1 MKKYVYDDVK
11 FQPED
16 NILPHTQKLYD
27 NIMSMPFKGHGMKIV
42 IISENM
48 VEVGEIIRYQLET
61 KCHILLIDDNL
72 QRLNLL
78 NWDIRELSEDDLLQ
92 KYQRKKDHAERGTV
106 KIYDNLMS
114 EPNKGVDKVIIIS
127 SELQGI
133 ETQEV
138 GTILYYDK
146 INKMHLIEISNKIQ
160 RLNLLNWK
168 VRDMSQVKRTLKN
181 LLSFFHFWMKDLFDF
196 EENNFVWLKNSSK
209 IKKNKDIILN
219 KLQTVALI
227 HKYREDLGIS
237 NLVNSSVEI
246 DIYILM
252 SILELLDEDYI
263 IFSDEELQG
272 IIDSQKE
279 KSVTESDFM
288 SKINY
293 SGKLLDK
300 KRCTREEKIG
310 FLQEND
316 ISFNEYFEKI
326 PNSISTVNEKDFID
340 KKGFVKRDYTRNKL
354 EKAIKIENKEH
365 GNFISLD
372 GDRYWKL
379 WMPIKKRRFE

>member
-1 MKKYVYDDVK
+1 
-11 FQPED
+11 
-16 NILPHTQKLYD
+16 
-27 NIMSMPFKGHGMKIV
+27 
-42 IISENM
+42 
-48 VEVGEIIRYQLET
+48 
-61 KCHILLIDDNL
+61 
-72 QRLNLL
+72 
-78 NWDIRELSEDDLLQ
+78 
-92 KYQRKKDHAERGTV
+92 
-106 KIYDNLMS
+106 
-114 EPNKGVDKVIIIS
+114 
-127 SELQGI
+127 
-133 ETQEV
+133 
-138 GTILYYDK
+138 
-146 INKMHLIEISNKIQ
+146 
-160 RLNLLNWK
+160 
-168 VRDMSQVKRTLKN
+168 
-181 LLSFFHFWMKDLFDF
+181 MKDLFDF